1 MNTTRATLLSF
12 SLLAAV
18 AVPAAALPTSANAG
32 VKYHRAAP
40 AASTVTIKAEGT
52 DLSGTLSS
60 PRAACVA
67 DRKVIV
73 FKQIGTRGGGDDRN
87 FASDTAAADGSW
99 NTGNTGTPGRFYA
112 KVRATARCQG
122 DTSPTIR
129 ARR

>member
-1 MNTTRATLLSF
+1 MNTTRATLM
-12 SLLAAV
+12 SLTVLAAV
-18 AVPAAALPTSANAG
+18 ALPTAAQAG
-32 VKYHRAAP
+32 APHLRAR

-73 FKQIGTRGGGDDRN
+73 FKQIGTRGGGDDQN
-87 FASDTAAADGSW
+87 FASDTADADGSW
-99 NTGNTGTPGRFYA
+99 NTGNTGTPGKFYA
-112 KVRATARCQG
+112 KVRANTRCKG